1 MPAYV
6 AYNKKDIQK
15 MSFHT
20 NTLGAFVQEPIPS
33 VVGLKPNE
41 VIASVDAKSLYPT
54 TMVNGNIGYDTL
66 FGRVYD
72 GSIVGSIIDFIVT
85 IYQKRY
91 QDASAVDKAYTTFR
105 RQIQLMVDDY
115 CSRKSVDNASELKK
129 FAPDYYGM
137 LFYKIISFRGNLENI
152 FRPTTDEE
160 YVLCKCCLYPLLE
173 GLTYISKKNL
183 GYNATCCNYIFRY
196 KDFGTLYTGQKF
208 YLFDNINSTRTR
220 FLILDINQFIEYYA
234 TKFNI
239 NPYGTLFYKHYDY
252 KSFEVDNILNGMASR
267 KTVKD
272 QGLVLGV
279 VKGSW
284 EKLTQGEQK
293 VFYDTQGK
301 IDEMMANQ
309 IIEKIGDVSP
319 KGREKQVKSLLQ
331 MDFSFKEAVDKE
343 VSMTGKDL
351 YGILQKL
358 IGNVEDYKM
367 AYQNGEKTSLNSGY
381 GLYGMVS
388 WDWSNS
394 LVSNSITAGGKIMG
408 LKLFQQVSAN
418 ILKNER
424 EYCGIDKKDA
434 S

>member
-6 AYNKKDIQK
+6 SFTKKDIQSL
-15 MSFHT
+15 SFHT

-33 VVGLKPNE
+33 VVGLKSDE

-72 GSIVGSIIDFIVT
+72 ATIVAPT
-85 IYQKRY
+85 IEYMYQIFQKRI
-91 QDASAVDKAYTTFR
+91 QDHTVVEKAYGAFKKN
-105 RQIQLMVDDY
+105 LASMVDDY
-115 CSRKSVDNASELKK
+115 VSRKSVNNAGDLKK
-129 FAPDYYGM
+129 FGPEYYSI
-137 LFYKIISFRGNLENI
+137 LFYKIISFRGQLDNI
-152 FRPTTDEE
+152 FRPQTDEE
-160 YVLCKCCLYPLLE
+160 YVLCKSCLYPLLE
-173 GLTYISKKNL
+173 AMTFISKKNL
-183 GYNATCCNYIFRY
+183 GYNTTCCNYIFRY
-196 KDFGTLYTGQKF
+196 KEFKEMYTNQKF
-208 YLFDNINSTRTR
+208 YLFDNVNSTRTR
-220 FLILDINQFIEYYA
+220 FLILDRDQWIEYYA

-239 NPYGTLFYKHYDY
+239 NPYGTLFFKHYDM

-284 EKLTQGEQK
+284 EKLTQAEQR

-301 IDEMMANQ
+301 IDNMMATT

-319 KGREKQVKSLLQ
+319 RGREKQVKSLLE
-331 MDFSFKEAVDKE
+331 MEFSFKEAVDKE
-343 VSMTGKDL
+343 VSMSGKDL
-351 YGILQKL
+351 YPILQKL

-388 WDWSNS
+388 WDWFNS
-394 LVSNSITAGGKIMG
+394 LVSNSITSGGKIMG

-418 ILKNER
+418 ILRNER
-424 EYCGIDKKDA
+424 AYCGI
-434 S
+434 